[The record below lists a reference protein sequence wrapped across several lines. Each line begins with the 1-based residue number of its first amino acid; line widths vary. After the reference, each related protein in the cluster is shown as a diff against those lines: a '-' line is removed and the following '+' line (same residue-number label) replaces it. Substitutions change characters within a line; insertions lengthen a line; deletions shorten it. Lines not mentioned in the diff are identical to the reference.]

1 MKLIK
6 SLLVLVM
13 LAAQPALAA
22 GKIVFDPTNFGR
34 NLITAAQSVK
44 QTAQLAAQYQKQI
57 EQWVLQ
63 VRDLKQLDPAI
74 IQMAID
80 RGMLP
85 PEVIGGNK
93 ADVIKAAGGVYA
105 SFSQTVQEL
114 GGMMNSLADLQTQSL
129 NLSRMS
135 VQSGKPIPDILAAQA
150 AAAGQGRDFAAGELR
165 RLQISL
171 GQLAQHQKRA
181 DALAAQIPQNSGTVE
196 ALGTIAA
203 QNHLVTDQL
212 SSLIQVAASQATAA
226 QAQAVDTQSDRL
238 RSLELIKQAE
248 ERNKE
253 VWGKK

>member
-6 SLLVLVM
+6 SLLVLAM
-13 LAAQPALAA
+13 LAAQPALAW
-22 GKIVFDPTNFGR
+22 GKTVFDPTNFGR
-34 NLITAAQSVK
+34 NLITAAESVK
-44 QTAQLAAQYQKQI
+44 QTAAQVAQLQNMTQRYM
-57 EQWVLQ
+57 LML
-63 VRDLKQLDPAI
+63 RDLKQLDPAV
-74 IQMAID
+74 IQMGID

-105 SFSQTVQEL
+105 SYGQTVQEL

-165 RLQISL
+165 RLQLSL

-181 DALAAQIPQNSGTVE
+181 DALATQIPQNSGTVE

-226 QAQAVDTQSDRL
+226 QAEAVDTQGDRQ